1 MDVSKYLKELKKL
14 IKKVDF
20 LNYLKIIFLTVSIVL
35 SKNNLF
41 FIINAGLIFSILN
54 SFVKKDVKKE
64 NDKFGNKFVFDFEI
78 FIFQSFT
85 LFYLNRQTLLMGI
98 KLFDIEYFSKIIL
111 NARYLNGELLF
122 FILFGLLYIFIR
134 KKSKAYKYYICII
147 VLYFCLFEDIFH
159 TGFSLLGINYWI
171 GLLFIFVNIIFLPT
185 FIDFVI
191 ISLAVLYFMK
201 DNKNY
206 KVMYLLLIFCCIFRL
221 SLAARLF
228 L

>member
-1 MDVSKYLKELKKL
+1 MDASKYLKELKKL

-41 FIINAGLIFSILN
+41 FITNAGLIFSILN
-54 SFVKKDVKKE
+54 SFVKKE

-78 FIFQSFT
+78 FIFQSIT
-85 LFYLNRQTLLMGI
+85 LFYLNRQTLLTGI
-98 KLFDIEYFSKIIL
+98 KLFNIEYFSKIIL

-171 GLLFIFVNIIFLPT
+171 GLLFIFVNIIFLPA

>member
-41 FIINAGLIFSILN
+41 FITNAGLIFSILN
-54 SFVKKDVKKE
+54 SFVKKE

>member
-41 FIINAGLIFSILN
+41 FITNAGLIFSILN
-54 SFVKKDVKKE
+54 SFVKKE

-78 FIFQSFT
+78 FIFQSIT
-85 LFYLNRQTLLMGI
+85 LFYLNRQTLLTGI

-171 GLLFIFVNIIFLPT
+171 SLLFIFVNIIFLPT

-206 KVMYLLLIFCCIFRL
+206 KVMNLLLIFCCIFRL

>member
-1 MDVSKYLKELKKL
+1 MNVSKYLKELKKL

-41 FIINAGLIFSILN
+41 FITNAGLIFSILN
-54 SFVKKDVKKE
+54 SFVKKE

-191 ISLAVLYFMK
+191 ILLAVLYFMK

>member
-1 MDVSKYLKELKKL
+1 MNVSKYLKELKKL
-14 IKKVDF
+14 IKKLDF

-78 FIFQSFT
+78 FIFQSIT

-98 KLFDIEYFSKIIL
+98 KLFDIEYFSKVIL

-134 KKSKAYKYYICII
+134 KKSKAYKYYICIM

>member
-41 FIINAGLIFSILN
+41 FITNAGLIFSILN
-54 SFVKKDVKKE
+54 SFVKKE

-78 FIFQSFT
+78 FIFQSIT
-85 LFYLNRQTLLMGI
+85 LFYLNRQTLLTGI

-111 NARYLNGELLF
+111 NARYLNEELLF
-122 FILFGLLYIFIR
+122 FILFGLPYIFIR

>member
-1 MDVSKYLKELKKL
+1 MNVNEYFKKLKNL
-14 IKKVDF
+14 IKKIDF
-20 LNYLKIIFLTVSIVL
+20 LGYLKIIFIAVSIVL

-41 FIINAGLIFSILN
+41 FITNAALIFSVLN
-54 SFVKKDVKKE
+54 SFVRKE
-64 NDKFGNKFVFDFEI
+64 DSNSENKFSFDFEI
-78 FIFQSFT
+78 FIFQCFT

-111 NARYLNGELLF
+111 NARYLNGKLLF
-122 FILFGLLYIFIR
+122 LILFGLLYIFIR

-201 DNKNY
+201 NNKNY

>member
-1 MDVSKYLKELKKL
+1 MNINKYLKELRKLLKKIDL
-14 IKKVDF
+14 
-20 LNYLKIIFLTVSIVL
+20 LSYLKIIFMIISVVL
-35 SKNNLF
+35 SQNNLF
-41 FIINAGLIFSILN
+41 FITNAALVFSILN
-54 SFVKKDVKKE
+54 SFVRKE
-64 NDKFGNKFVFDFEI
+64 NDKFERKFIFDFEI
-78 FIFQSFT
+78 FTFQCFT

-111 NARYLNGELLF
+111 NAGYLNGELMFL
-122 FILFGLLYIFIR
+122 ILFGLLYIFIR
-134 KKSKAYKYYICII
+134 KKSKAYKSYVCII
-147 VLYFCLFEDIFH
+147 VLYFCLFEDVFY

>member
-41 FIINAGLIFSILN
+41 FITNAGLIFSILN
-54 SFVKKDVKKE
+54 SFVKKE

-78 FIFQSFT
+78 FIFQSIT

-122 FILFGLLYIFIR
+122 FILFGLPYIFIR
-134 KKSKAYKYYICII
+134 KKSKAYNYYICII

-221 SLAARLF
+221 SLAVRLF

>member
-1 MDVSKYLKELKKL
+1 MILQRKWIQTSVVP
-14 IKKVDF
+14 I
-20 LNYLKIIFLTVSIVL
+20 NPLTESVVL
-35 SKNNLF
+35 Q
-41 FIINAGLIFSILN
+41 
-54 SFVKKDVKKE
+54 
-64 NDKFGNKFVFDFEI
+64 FVFDFEI
-78 FIFQSFT
+78 FIFQSIT

-111 NARYLNGELLF
+111 NAKYLNGELLF
-122 FILFGLLYIFIR
+122 FILLGLPYIFIR

>member
-41 FIINAGLIFSILN
+41 FITNAGLIFSILN
-54 SFVKKDVKKE
+54 SFVKKE

-111 NARYLNGELLF
+111 NARYLNEELLF
-122 FILFGLLYIFIR
+122 FILFGLPYIFIR

>member
-1 MDVSKYLKELKKL
+1 MDASKYLKELKKL
-14 IKKVDF
+14 RKKVDF

-41 FIINAGLIFSILN
+41 FITNAGLIFSILN
-54 SFVKKDVKKE
+54 SFVKKE

-78 FIFQSFT
+78 FIFQSIT

-98 KLFDIEYFSKIIL
+98 KLFDIEYFSKV
-111 NARYLNGELLF
+111 
-122 FILFGLLYIFIR
+122 ILFGLLYIFIR

>member
-1 MDVSKYLKELKKL
+1 MDASKYFKELKKL

-41 FIINAGLIFSILN
+41 FITNAGLIFSILN
-54 SFVKKDVKKE
+54 SFVKKE

-171 GLLFIFVNIIFLPT
+171 GLLFIFLNIIFLPT

-191 ISLAVLYFMK
+191 ISLAVLYFVK

-206 KVMYLLLIFCCIFRL
+206 KVMYLLLLFCCIFRL
-221 SLAARLF
+221 SLATRLF

>member
-1 MDVSKYLKELKKL
+1 MDASKYFKELKKL

-41 FIINAGLIFSILN
+41 FITNTGLIFSILN
-54 SFVKKDVKKE
+54 SFVKKE

>member
-20 LNYLKIIFLTVSIVL
+20 FNYLKIIFLTVSIVL

-41 FIINAGLIFSILN
+41 FITNAGLIFSILN
-54 SFVKKDVKKE
+54 SFVKKE

-111 NARYLNGELLF
+111 NAKYLNGELLF

-221 SLAARLF
+221 SLAVRLF

>member
-1 MDVSKYLKELKKL
+1 MNVSKYLKELKKL

-41 FIINAGLIFSILN
+41 FITNAGLIFSILN
-54 SFVKKDVKKE
+54 SFVKKE

>member
-1 MDVSKYLKELKKL
+1 MDASKYFKELKKL

-41 FIINAGLIFSILN
+41 FITNAGLIFSILN
-54 SFVKKDVKKE
+54 SFVKKE

-78 FIFQSFT
+78 FIFQSIT
-85 LFYLNRQTLLMGI
+85 LFYLNRQTLLTGI

>member
-1 MDVSKYLKELKKL
+1 MDASKYLKELKKL

-41 FIINAGLIFSILN
+41 FITNAGLIFSILN
-54 SFVKKDVKKE
+54 SFVKKE

-78 FIFQSFT
+78 FIFQSIT
-85 LFYLNRQTLLMGI
+85 LFYLNRQTLLTGI
-98 KLFDIEYFSKIIL
+98 KLFNIEYFSKIIL

>member
-1 MDVSKYLKELKKL
+1 MNVNEYFKKLKNL
-14 IKKVDF
+14 IKKIVF
-20 LNYLKIIFLTVSIVL
+20 LGYLKIIFIAVSIVL

-41 FIINAGLIFSILN
+41 FITNAALIFSVLN
-54 SFVKKDVKKE
+54 SFVRKE
-64 NDKFGNKFVFDFEI
+64 DSNSENKFSFDFEI
-78 FIFQSFT
+78 FIFQCFT

-111 NARYLNGELLF
+111 NAKYLNGELLF
-122 FILFGLLYIFIR
+122 FILLGLPYIFIR

-185 FIDFVI
+185 FVDFVI

>member
-1 MDVSKYLKELKKL
+1 MSVNEYSKKLKNL
-14 IKKVDF
+14 IKKIDF
-20 LNYLKIIFLTVSIVL
+20 LGYLKIIFVAVSIVL

-41 FIINAGLIFSILN
+41 FITNAALIFSVLN
-54 SFVKKDVKKE
+54 SFVRKE
-64 NDKFGNKFVFDFEI
+64 NSNSENKFSFDFEI
-78 FIFQSFT
+78 FIFQCFT

-111 NARYLNGELLF
+111 NAKYLNGELLF
-122 FILFGLLYIFIR
+122 FILFGLPYIFIR

-191 ISLAVLYFMK
+191 ISLAVLYFVK

>member
-41 FIINAGLIFSILN
+41 FITNAGLIFSILN
-54 SFVKKDVKKE
+54 SFVKKE

-98 KLFDIEYFSKIIL
+98 KLFDIEYFSKVIL

>member
-41 FIINAGLIFSILN
+41 FITNAGLIFSILN
-54 SFVKKDVKKE
+54 SFVKKE

-191 ISLAVLYFMK
+191 ISLVVLYFVK

>member
-20 LNYLKIIFLTVSIVL
+20 FNYLKIIFLTVSIVL

-41 FIINAGLIFSILN
+41 FITNAGLIFSILN
-54 SFVKKDVKKE
+54 SFVKKE

-201 DNKNY
+201 NNKNY

>member
-20 LNYLKIIFLTVSIVL
+20 FNYLKIIFLTVSIVL

-41 FIINAGLIFSILN
+41 FITNAGLIFSILN
-54 SFVKKDVKKE
+54 SFVKKE

-221 SLAARLF
+221 SLAVRLF

>member
-20 LNYLKIIFLTVSIVL
+20 FNYLKIIFLTVSIVL

-41 FIINAGLIFSILN
+41 FITNAGLIFSILN
-54 SFVKKDVKKE
+54 SFVKKE

-78 FIFQSFT
+78 FIFQSII

-98 KLFDIEYFSKIIL
+98 KLFDIEYFSKVIL

>member
-41 FIINAGLIFSILN
+41 FITNAGLIFSILN
-54 SFVKKDVKKE
+54 SFVKKE

-122 FILFGLLYIFIR
+122 FILFGLPYIFIR

>member
-1 MDVSKYLKELKKL
+1 MDASKYFKELKKL

-41 FIINAGLIFSILN
+41 FITNAGLIFSILN
-54 SFVKKDVKKE
+54 SFVKKE

-171 GLLFIFVNIIFLPT
+171 GLLFIFLNIIFLPT

-191 ISLAVLYFMK
+191 ISLAVLYFVK

-221 SLAARLF
+221 SLATRLF

>member
-41 FIINAGLIFSILN
+41 FITNAGLIFSILN
-54 SFVKKDVKKE
+54 SFVKKE

-78 FIFQSFT
+78 FIFQSII

-98 KLFDIEYFSKIIL
+98 KLFDIEYFSKVIL

>member
-1 MDVSKYLKELKKL
+1 MDASKYLKELKKL

-41 FIINAGLIFSILN
+41 FITNAGLIFSILN
-54 SFVKKDVKKE
+54 SFVKKE

-78 FIFQSFT
+78 FIFQSIT
-85 LFYLNRQTLLMGI
+85 LFYFNRQTLLMGI

>member
-1 MDVSKYLKELKKL
+1 MNINKYLKELRKLLKKIDL
-14 IKKVDF
+14 
-20 LNYLKIIFLTVSIVL
+20 LSYLKIIFMIISVVL
-35 SKNNLF
+35 SQNNLF
-41 FIINAGLIFSILN
+41 FITNAALVFSILN
-54 SFVKKDVKKE
+54 SFVRKE
-64 NDKFGNKFVFDFEI
+64 NDKFERKFIFDFEI
-78 FIFQSFT
+78 FTFQCFT

-134 KKSKAYKYYICII
+134 KKSKAYKSYVCII

-171 GLLFIFVNIIFLPT
+171 GLLFIFVNIIFLPA